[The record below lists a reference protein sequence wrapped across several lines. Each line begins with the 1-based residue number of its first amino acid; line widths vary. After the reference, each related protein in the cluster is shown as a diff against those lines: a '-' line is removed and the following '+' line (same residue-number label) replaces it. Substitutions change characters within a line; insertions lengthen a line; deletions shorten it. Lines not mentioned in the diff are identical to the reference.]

1 MALRRFSLLTVV
13 SLVGLVTIVGVCEAQ
28 NRGSANQR
36 GQTGGGQ
43 SGFGQ
48 SSFGRGGQS
57 SFGGATGGRGQSRG
71 GTGFGSGAF
80 GGGGGTGF
88 GGNTG
93 GAAFG
98 TNQAGIGG
106 QDNFLGGDAAQ
117 TQNFFRN
124 LSGGQRRNATFD
136 FMIENL
142 NEMRDRGNRGGSGE
156 RTPPVRVKLRPAFE
170 MSPDTMAQVTSEV
183 QSRLATSLAEQGVAD
198 SRVSSDGRAMTLE
211 GRVATEHQ
219 KALIEKMLSLEP
231 GVSTIENR
239 LVVDP
244 TIASEE

>member
-1 MALRRFSLLTVV
+1 
-13 SLVGLVTIVGVCEAQ
+13 
-28 NRGSANQR
+28 
-36 GQTGGGQ
+36 
-43 SGFGQ
+43 
-48 SSFGRGGQS
+48 
-57 SFGGATGGRGQSRG
+57 
-71 GTGFGSGAF
+71 
-80 GGGGGTGF
+80 
-88 GGNTG
+88 
-93 GAAFG
+93 
-98 TNQAGIGG
+98 
-106 QDNFLGGDAAQ
+106 
-117 TQNFFRN
+117 
-124 LSGGQRRNATFD
+124 
-136 FMIENL
+136 MIENL

>member
-1 MALRRFSLLTVV
+1 MTLGRYSLSAITFAACIAACWNTC
-13 SLVGLVTIVGVCEAQ
+13 SAQ
-28 NRGSANQR
+28 NRNATNQNR
-36 GQTGGGQ
+36 AT
-43 SGFGQ
+43 GQ
-48 SSFGRGGQS
+48 SSLGQNSFGQGQS
-57 SFGGATGGRGQSRG
+57 SFGGTSGRGQSRG
-71 GTGFGSGAF
+71 STGFGSNSF

-98 TNQAGIGG
+98 NNQAGVAG
-106 QDNFLGGDAAQ
+106 QDNFLGADAAQ

-124 LSGGQRRNATFD
+124 LNGGQRRNATFD

-142 NEMRDRGNRGGSGE
+142 NEMRDRGNRGGNNE

-170 MSPDTMAQVTSEV
+170 PSVGTMAQVTNEV
-183 QSRLATSLAEQGVAD
+183 HSRLATSLAEQGVVD

-211 GRVATEHQ
+211 GRVGSEHQ
-219 KALIEKMLSLEP
+219 RALIVKLLSLEP
-231 GVSTIENR
+231 GVSIIENR

-244 TIASEE
+244 TLQKEE

>member
-1 MALRRFSLLTVV
+1 MALARFSFLSVASLVYLVV
-13 SLVGLVTIVGVCEAQ
+13 SAGECDAQ
-28 NRGSANQR
+28 NRGSSNQR
-36 GQTGGGQ
+36 GSFGQTASGQ
-43 SGFGQ
+43 SSFGQ

-57 SFGGATGGRGQSRG
+57 SFGGTTGGRGQSRG
-71 GTGFGSGAF
+71 GTGFGSN
-80 GGGGGTGF
+80 TF
-88 GGNTG
+88 GGNAS

-98 TNQAGIGG
+98 NNQAGVGG
-106 QDNFLGGDAAQ
+106 QNNFLGGNAAQ

-124 LSGGQRRNATFD
+124 LNGGQRRNSTFD
-136 FMIENL
+136 FTIENL
-142 NEMRDRGNRGGSGE
+142 NEMRDRGKRGGNGE
-156 RTPPVRVKLRPAFE
+156 RTPPVRVKLRPAFT
-170 MSPDTMAQVTSEV
+170 MSADTMAQVTSEV
-183 QSRLATSLAEQGVAD
+183 QSRLTTSLAEQGVAD

-244 TIASEE
+244 TVAAED